1 MASKPRQR
9 SRFGSVRQLPPG
21 RWQARYKGP
30 DGRTHTAGMTF
41 PTKSDAYA
49 YLATVEADLIRGQW
63 KAPLRSDAT
72 VRSYGQAW
80 IRQNPRLKASTR
92 STYEHEFRLHI
103 EPRLGHLRLDQL
115 TSAQIREWRAEV
127 GEAIQASWDGRGT
140 QSGTRP
146 RTGQATQARAY
157 RLLRAILTTAV
168 EDGILQTNPCRIK
181 GGGEYDVAER
191 PTLSVSE
198 IEALA
203 EAIDAQYRT
212 FVYFAAYT
220 GLRLGEVAGL
230 RRKHVDL
237 QEGAIRVM
245 QAEGRHTSSD
255 HPATPK
261 SKAGNR
267 VVLLPP
273 FLAQMLREHLMK
285 QATIDSEAHVFVT
298 RTGRNVYFGAPRA
311 VRKAMNAIGRPDA
324 ATHDLRHTASV
335 LKAMSGATA
344 ADLKRD
350 LGHSTMDAAQRYM
363 HANLENQRAV
373 AASLDERRV
382 QATVSYES
390 SGGT

>member
-1 MASKPRQR
+1 
-9 SRFGSVRQLPPG
+9 
-21 RWQARYKGP
+21 
-30 DGRTHTAGMTF
+30 MTF

-49 YLATVEADLIRGQW
+49 YLATAEADLIRGQW

-72 VRSYGQAW
+72 VRSY
-80 IRQNPRLKASTR
+80 
-92 STYEHEFRLHI
+92 
-103 EPRLGHLRLDQL
+103 
-115 TSAQIREWRAEV
+115 
-127 GEAIQASWDGRGT
+127 
-140 QSGTRP
+140 
-146 RTGQATQARAY
+146 GQATQARAY

-273 FLAQMLREHLMK
+273 FLAQMLREHLLK

-298 RTGRNVYFGAPRA
+298 RTGRNVYFEAPRA
-311 VRKAMNAIGRPDA
+311 VRKAMNAIGRPDV
-324 ATHDLRHTASV
+324 ATHDLRHTRA
-335 LKAMSGATA
+335 AHPMGRGSGVAVGLA
-344 ADLKRD
+344 LGERADPSGLHEGED
-350 LGHSTMDAAQRYM
+350 T
-363 HANLENQRAV
+363 
-373 AASLDERRV
+373 
-382 QATVSYES
+382 S
-390 SGGT
+390 SWRC